1 MGSEEQL
8 ERLAVIT
15 TQLMNIARELQSMD
29 INIDRPLGEIGDS
42 LMETAEDLEEAL
54 AEIQ

>member
-1 MGSEEQL
+1 MGNEEQI

-29 INIDRPLGEIGDS
+29 INIDRPLGEIGDD
-42 LMETAEDLEEAL
+42 LMETAESIEEAL